1 MNIRGMSI
9 YYEKLTNLNL
19 YFQAL
24 NLLVLPLAR
33 QQDALKQTVNK
44 PAIVQERNVTNTQRP
59 ISTVQ
64 LLQLRLRLCSSLL

>member
-19 YFQAL
+19 FFQAL
-24 NLLVLPLAR
+24 NLLVLLLAS
-33 QQDALKQTVNK
+33 QTDALKQTVNK
-44 PAIVQERNVTNTQRP
+44 PAIVQEQNVTNTQRP

-64 LLQLRLRLCSSLL
+64 LSPLQLRLCSSLL